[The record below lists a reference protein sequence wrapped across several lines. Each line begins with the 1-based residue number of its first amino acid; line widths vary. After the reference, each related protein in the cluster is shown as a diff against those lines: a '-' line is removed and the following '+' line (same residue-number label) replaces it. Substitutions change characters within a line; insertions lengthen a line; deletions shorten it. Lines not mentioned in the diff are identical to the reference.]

1 MKLRFVGYAKMSK
14 GYRLLDWKTE
24 KIVTRRDVVFNET
37 NFCFETEPEP
47 AKPQEV
53 GVEVEGSM
61 EHGHQ
66 QEVLSDVQPRRSDR
80 AHRRPVRFGIDEYAD
95 VATVENSVQHFSYNA
110 CQIME
115 PKSMEEALSSD
126 HAKEW
131 KAATDS
137 EVDSLLE
144 SETWELVELPP
155 DRKPIGCKWVFKVKH
170 GSDGSVE
177 WLKGQLVAKG
187 CSQKY
192 GIDYDETNSPV
203 VRFSSIR
210 GLLAFAVQNSMLIHQ
225 MDVVTAFLNGKL
237 DEEIYMAQPDGC
249 VEAGKEHLVCKLKKS
264 VYGLKQSPWCWN
276 RAFSEYLESIG
287 FEQSAADPC
296 VYIRSTEPTTIIAVY
311 VDDLILITKPEEVIK
326 NSDADWAG
334 DLDDRHSTTGNV
346 FLMAGGAI
354 SWMNKKQ
361 AIVALSTSE
370 AEYVA
375 LSSATQEAVW
385 LRRLR
390 VDLRTA
396 PKEPTVLMEDNQGVI
411 AIARNP
417 IRTKHIDI
425 CYHYVREALQEGT
438 IYCPTE
444 EMVADWLTKP
454 LSRGPFEKLRL
465 AMGMNTVTA
474 AAQVAN

>member
-1 MKLRFVGYAKMSK
+1 MPTTAIKNDQTPYERWYGRKPNVSHLRVFGCVAYAHVPDSERQKLDKKAVKLRFVGYAKMSK

-66 QEVLSDVQPRRSDR
+66 QEVPSDVQPRRSDR

-192 GIDYDETNSPV
+192 GIDYDETYSPV

-237 DEEIYMAQPDGC
+237 DEEIYMAQPDGY

-287 FEQSAADPC
+287 FEQSAADLC
-296 VYIRSTEPTTIIAVY
+296 VYIRSTEPITIIAVY

-375 LSSATQEAVW
+375 LSSATQEA
-385 LRRLR
+385 
-390 VDLRTA
+390 
-396 PKEPTVLMEDNQGVI
+396 
-411 AIARNP
+411 
-417 IRTKHIDI
+417 
-425 CYHYVREALQEGT
+425 
-438 IYCPTE
+438 YCPTE

>member
-1 MKLRFVGYAKMSK
+1 
-14 GYRLLDWKTE
+14 
-24 KIVTRRDVVFNET
+24 
-37 NFCFETEPEP
+37 
-47 AKPQEV
+47 
-53 GVEVEGSM
+53 
-61 EHGHQ
+61 
-66 QEVLSDVQPRRSDR
+66 
-80 AHRRPVRFGIDEYAD
+80 
-95 VATVENSVQHFSYNA
+95 
-110 CQIME
+110 
-115 PKSMEEALSSD
+115 MEEALSSD

-144 SETWELVELPP
+144 SETWELMELPP

-192 GIDYDETNSPV
+192 GIDYDETYSPA

-237 DEEIYMAQPDGC
+237 DEEIYMAQPDGY

-296 VYIRSTEPTTIIAVY
+296 VYIRSTEPITIIAVY

-370 AEYVA
+370 AEYM
-375 LSSATQEAVW
+375 L
-385 LRRLR
+385 
-390 VDLRTA
+390 
-396 PKEPTVLMEDNQGVI
+396 
-411 AIARNP
+411 
-417 IRTKHIDI
+417 H
-425 CYHYVREALQEGT
+425 
-438 IYCPTE
+438 
-444 EMVADWLTKP
+444 
-454 LSRGPFEKLRL
+454 
-465 AMGMNTVTA
+465 
-474 AAQVAN
+474 

>member
-1 MKLRFVGYAKMSK
+1 MFGKFKEFEASVTNESDRSIGTLRTDNGGEYLSGEFKEYLKSKGIRHELTVPHSPQQNGVAERMNRTLMESARTMIAHAGLPNSYWAEAVATAAYVRNRMPTTAIKNDQTPYELWYGRKPNVSHLRVFGCVAYTHVPDSERQKLDKKAVKLRFV

-66 QEVLSDVQPRRSDR
+66 QEVPSDVQPRRSDR

-115 PKSMEEALSSD
+115 PKSMEEVLSSD

-170 GSDGSVE
+170 GSDGSVFPE
-177 WLKGQLVAKG
+177 VWHRL
-187 CSQKY
+187 SY
-192 GIDYDETNSPV
+192 ETYSPV

-237 DEEIYMAQPDGC
+237 DEEIYMAQPDGY
-249 VEAGKEHLVCKLKKS
+249 VEAGKEHLVCKLKKF

-296 VYIRSTEPTTIIAVY
+296 VYIRSTEPITIIAVY
-311 VDDLILITKPEEVIK
+311 VDDLILMY
-326 NSDADWAG
+326 S
-334 DLDDRHSTTGNV
+334 
-346 FLMAGGAI
+346 
-354 SWMNKKQ
+354 
-361 AIVALSTSE
+361 
-370 AEYVA
+370 
-375 LSSATQEAVW
+375 
-385 LRRLR
+385 
-390 VDLRTA
+390 
-396 PKEPTVLMEDNQGVI
+396 
-411 AIARNP
+411 
-417 IRTKHIDI
+417 
-425 CYHYVREALQEGT
+425 
-438 IYCPTE
+438 
-444 EMVADWLTKP
+444 
-454 LSRGPFEKLRL
+454 
-465 AMGMNTVTA
+465 
-474 AAQVAN
+474 